1 MKQLKNGQEVIF
13 IIKDKNYKYEVHKSF
28 LKEED
33 SHNDQIFI
41 DLKIDQVKF
50 AYSAYGYHPGNGY
63 WPESN
68 YGDFAALT
76 RIVEALFPYCDK
88 VTVDGNIVYSKSEKT
103 IFKKSDN
110 MEQLNSGD
118 KIIFTIKDKNYI
130 YTVYSQYLCL
140 RSSGDNDQIFKDLK
154 LDKFK
159 FCFDCY
165 GYTPGTGDWPES
177 KDRDYTALTRI
188 VEALF
193 PYCDEVTVNGEVVY
207 SKSEKTIFKESESSI
222 SSSKL
227 ESSNTI
233 DFESIVKNPKIKLT
247 FI

>member
-1 MKQLKNGQEVIF
+1 MEQLKNGQIIIF
-13 IIKDKNYKYEVHKSF
+13 TIKDKNYKYEVYKSF

-33 SHNDQIFI
+33 FHNDQIFI

-50 AYSAYGYHPGNGY
+50 AYSAYGYHPGNGF

-76 RIVEALFPYCDK
+76 RLVEALFPYCDK
-88 VTVDGNIVYSKSEKT
+88 VIVDNEI
-103 IFKKSDN
+103 
-110 MEQLNSGD
+110 
-118 KIIFTIKDKNYI
+118 
-130 YTVYSQYLCL
+130 
-140 RSSGDNDQIFKDLK
+140 
-154 LDKFK
+154 
-159 FCFDCY
+159 
-165 GYTPGTGDWPES
+165 
-177 KDRDYTALTRI
+177 
-188 VEALF
+188 
-193 PYCDEVTVNGEVVY
+193 VY

-233 DFESIVKNPKIKLT
+233 DFESIVKNPKIKFT